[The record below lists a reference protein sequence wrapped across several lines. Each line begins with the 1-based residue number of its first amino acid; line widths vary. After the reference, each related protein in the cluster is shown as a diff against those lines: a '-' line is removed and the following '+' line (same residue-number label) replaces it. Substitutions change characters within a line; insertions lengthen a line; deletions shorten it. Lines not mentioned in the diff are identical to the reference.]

1 MIMNSY
7 IWVDNQP
14 IKTSYFMQNGH
25 VMVPALFFKNTGAS
39 VDWNTKYQS
48 VDIERHNIVSFP
60 SEKNYM
66 DYYIRKSRKWQRD
79 KIATTTTSL
88 GSGTY
93 IPLVTTAQKMGMK
106 VTYDVSK
113 NRMYIQTNTP
123 ADEKPVVYHTG
134 NTTEK
139 KIALTFD
146 DGPDNIYTAKI
157 LDILS
162 ENGVQATFFVL
173 GQQVKYFPDLAKRIV
188 SDGHTIAN
196 HTWNHPELS
205 KLTTSDVIQQVK
217 STTKEIKKVTGVKTD
232 LFRPPYGDYTA
243 ADLRVLQERGYKS
256 VLWSVDTKDFSGK
269 SAKDI
274 LAIVHRDKSPG
285 GIVLQHNFQPLDGIL
300 DGTVEAL
307 PQIIDQ
313 LREEGYEFVT
323 VDNLIK
329 C

>member
-1 MIMNSY
+1 MNSY

-25 VMVPALFFKNTGAS
+25 VMVPALFFKHTGAT

-123 ADEKPVVYHTG
+123 ADQKPVVYHAG

-205 KLTTSDVIQQVK
+205 KLTTSDVIQQVE
-217 STTKEIKKVTGVKTD
+217 STTKEIKTVTGVKTD

-329 C
+329 

>member
-1 MIMNSY
+1 MNSY

-14 IKTSYFMQNGH
+14 IKTSYLMQNGH
-25 VMVPALFFKNTGAS
+25 VMIPVLFFKHTGAS

-66 DYYIRKSRKWQRD
+66 DYYIRKSRKWKRD
-79 KIATTTTSL
+79 KIAATITSL

-113 NRMYIQTNTP
+113 NRMFIQTNTP
-123 ADEKPVVYHTG
+123 ADEKPVVYHSG

-162 ENGVQATFFVL
+162 EKGVQATFFVL
-173 GQQVKYFPDLAKRIV
+173 GQQVKYFPDFAKRIV

-205 KLTTSDVIQQVK
+205 KLTTADVIQQVK
-217 STTKEIKKVTGVKTD
+217 STTKEIETVTGVKTD

-256 VLWSVDTKDFSGK
+256 VLWSVDTKDFSGN

-285 GIVLQHNFQPLDGIL
+285 GIVLQHNFQPLDRRL

-313 LREEGYEFVT
+313 LRKEGYEFVT

>member
-1 MIMNSY
+1 MNSF

-14 IKTSYFMQNGH
+14 IKTSYFLQNGH
-25 VMVPALFFKNTGAS
+25 VMIPALFFKHTGAS

-66 DYYIRKSRKWQRD
+66 DYYIRKSRKWKRD
-79 KIATTTTSL
+79 KIAATTTSL

-123 ADEKPVVYHTG
+123 ADEKPVVYHSG

-162 ENGVQATFFVL
+162 EKGVQATFFVL
-173 GQQVKYFPDLAKRIV
+173 GQQVKYFPDFAKRIV

-217 STTKEIKKVTGVKTD
+217 STTKEIKTVTGVKTD

-243 ADLRVLQERGYKS
+243 ADLRVLKERGYKL

-269 SAKDI
+269 SAEDI

-285 GIVLQHNFQPLDGIL
+285 GIVLQHNVKPLEGRL

-313 LREEGYEFVT
+313 LHEEGYEFVT

-329 C
+329 